1 MPEFDVE
8 TFVAR
13 LDRMGLKL
21 TSIPLADGKLRVNRW
36 RMLNAG
42 EHTQQIHDLWAT
54 QIGNNQERIDLL
66 AAHLA
71 KAAPQVTANGISPNR
86 ARSASQSM
94 TASNASTVPDPHRAT
109 AAQMGAALQKPAGIQ
124 TATASQRVATALPT
138 SDGLRKAK

>member
-8 TFVAR
+8 TFVAS

-21 TSIPLADGKLRVNRW
+21 TSIPLADGRLRVNRW

-94 TASNASTVPDPHRAT
+94 TASNASTVPYTAPDPHRAT

-124 TATASQRVATALPT
+124 TATASQRVATA
-138 SDGLRKAK
+138 